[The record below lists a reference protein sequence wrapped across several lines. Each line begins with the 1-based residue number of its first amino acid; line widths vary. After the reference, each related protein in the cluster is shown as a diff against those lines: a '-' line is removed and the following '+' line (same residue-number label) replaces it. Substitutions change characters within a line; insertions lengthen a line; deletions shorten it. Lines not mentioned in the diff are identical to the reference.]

1 MYKNIL
7 IIGSS
12 LSGKTTLAQKISEK
26 YNYNIINLDNII
38 KSFKETISKIENVN
52 YDELENIFLIDY
64 IERLSSDQSFFNGE
78 KFVIEGNINNLDK
91 IINKLDK
98 EKISVIGLVYDN
110 LTEEQ
115 FFKDIKKHESSTDWT
130 HYLPDNSLK
139 GRLSNF
145 ITNNKKISNILFEL
159 DINVYDVSQ
168 IREEILNSALNDV
181 SELTKYGSK
190 FKVKKMK

>member
-1 MYKNIL
+1 MYRNIL
-7 IIGSS
+7 IVGSS

-38 KSFKETISKIENVN
+38 KSFKEIISKIEKVN
-52 YDELENIFLIDY
+52 YDELLNNFLINY

-91 IINKLDK
+91 IIDKLDK

-110 LTEEQ
+110 LSEEQ
-115 FFKDIKKHESSTDWT
+115 FFKDIKEHESSTDWT

-139 GRLSNF
+139 SRLANF
-145 ITNNKKISNILFEL
+145 ISENKKISNILAEL

-168 IREEILNSALNDV
+168 IREEILKSALNDIP
-181 SELTKYGSK
+181 ELTKYGSK
-190 FKVKKMK
+190 YKVKKMK